1 MQLGE
6 TFFTENRLCCTHTH
20 FFLPPCCC
28 WPLSCDW
35 AHLFREKFLQDVK
48 LLFKLKS
55 FSLSSC
61 LLSLSPSIFLPLSIK
76 KIILESLL
84 LKPKHANSL
93 FTLSR
98 TKSFWLSFLPRSLS
112 VSHSFSRSAERNDQS
127 MILFEYQVSNLFMI
141 FDKNSNHDKCDD
153 GVCSF
158 KINVSVNAF
167 KNVRSK
173 WSPPFYFS
181 TFWALLKLASHL
193 PR

>member
-1 MQLGE
+1 MFVKMQLGE

-61 LLSLSPSIFLPLSIK
+61 LLSLPPSFCLYLSK
-76 KIILESLL
+76 KLFWNRSYSNPNTQTLFSL
-84 LKPKHANSL
+84 SL
-93 FTLSR
+93 AQ
-98 TKSFWLSFLPRSLS
+98 KSFWLSFLPRSLS

-141 FDKNSNHDKCDD
+141 FDQTQTTT
-153 GVCSF
+153 
-158 KINVSVNAF
+158 NAMMAF
-167 KNVRSK
+167 AV
-173 WSPPFYFS
+173 
-181 TFWALLKLASHL
+181 LK
-193 PR
+193 

>member
-98 TKSFWLSFLPRSLS
+98 TKSFWLSFLPDLSQSLTPLAEVLNGTIS
-112 VSHSFSRSAERNDQS
+112 QWFSLNIRCQIYSWFLTKTQTTT
-127 MILFEYQVSNLFMI
+127 
-141 FDKNSNHDKCDD
+141 
-153 GVCSF
+153 
-158 KINVSVNAF
+158 NAMMAF
-167 KNVRSK
+167 AV
-173 WSPPFYFS
+173 
-181 TFWALLKLASHL
+181 LK
-193 PR
+193 